1 MINNN
6 NNVLKEDKMK
16 TKIKKQYVLCFLH
29 QKPVLT
35 DARLESYG
43 VGVEADETF
52 TFEVIG
58 KFHSE
63 LDALQKLQSIG
74 QSNYEYTI
82 IEKLKVV
89 EE

>member
-1 MINNN
+1 
-6 NNVLKEDKMK
+6 MK

>member
-1 MINNN
+1 
-6 NNVLKEDKMK
+6 MK
-16 TKIKKQYVLCFLH
+16 TKIKKQYVLCILH
-29 QKPVLT
+29 ENAVLT
-35 DARLESYG
+35 DAKLDTYG
-43 VGVEADETF
+43 VHYKADETF

-63 LDALQKLQSIG
+63 LDALQKLQLIG

-89 EE
+89 EV